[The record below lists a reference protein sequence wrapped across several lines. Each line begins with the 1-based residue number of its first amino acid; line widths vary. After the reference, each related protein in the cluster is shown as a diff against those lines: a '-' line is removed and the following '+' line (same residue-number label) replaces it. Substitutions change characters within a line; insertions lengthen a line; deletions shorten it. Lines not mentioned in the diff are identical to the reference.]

1 MGAILTLDASWTI
14 VLGAGLASAAIRLA
28 PELWLR
34 GRVPPTPLA
43 RALPWLPVVVAGALA
58 GVLHFGAP
66 ASVRGQYLIAAVPAG
81 LTLLWRRSFYLP
93 LVAGAATLAIIRWAA

>member
-1 MGAILTLDASWTI
+1 MQPEWIL
-14 VLGAGLASAAIRLA
+14 VLGGGAASIAIRLA

-34 GRVPPTPLA
+34 GRAPPTGLA

-58 GVLHFGAP
+58 GVLHLGAP
-66 ASVRGQYLIAAVPAG
+66 GDVRWQYVVAAVPAG

-93 LVAGAATLAIIRWAA
+93 LLAGAATLALLRFLLR